1 MKKERQ
7 YYEAYDDRYRQVHQK
22 SLKWFSDSPSQ
33 IVEETLQK
41 YKTDDRMKILEI
53 GCGEGRDAVY
63 LLEKGYHVTATDI
76 SPVAIEHCKEWFPDY
91 SNCFQVLDCLS
102 QHLDEKFKFIYAVSV
117 LHMLV
122 LDKDR
127 KRFYQFISNHL
138 TDDGFALLCTLGDG
152 KEESRSDIQS
162 AFDLQKGIH
171 ETTGTE
177 LLIAGT
183 SCRKVNF
190 DTLGKEISNNSLELT
205 ESGITSIMPDFPTI
219 MYAVVR
225 KCSPAK

>member
-102 QHLDEKFKFIYAVSV
+102 QHLDENS
-117 LHMLV
+117 
-122 LDKDR
+122 
-127 KRFYQFISNHL
+127 
-138 TDDGFALLCTLGDG
+138 ALSMPFPCCT
-152 KEESRSDIQS
+152 
-162 AFDLQKGIH
+162 
-171 ETTGTE
+171 
-177 LLIAGT
+177 
-183 SCRKVNF
+183 C
-190 DTLGKEISNNSLELT
+190 
-205 ESGITSIMPDFPTI
+205 
-219 MYAVVR
+219 
-225 KCSPAK
+225 